1 MSDSIEAPSSWLAA
15 LEVRAVGELALLE
28 LARPLRPLLPR
39 GDGHH
44 VIVLPGFTADDRST
58 LPLRRVLGDL
68 GYRAHGWGL
77 GDNLG
82 PTPDILRGVRRLLDR
97 VHAEGSAPVSVIGW
111 SLGGIFAREL
121 ARASPAMVR
130 QVITLGSPIQ
140 MIEADR
146 SSASRRYESLR
157 HLHDPSRPRRT
168 VRAAFLPSLDVPTT
182 SVYSRTDGVVR
193 WQASLIRR
201 SDRSENIRVVGSHCG
216 LGFNL
221 SVVYAIADRLAQPA
235 SRWRPFAPPL
245 VLRAWYPRADDL
257 DPSRLP

>member
-1 MSDSIEAPSSWLAA
+1 MSDTIEAPHSWLAA

-28 LARPLRPLLPR
+28 LARPLRGLLPR

-44 VIVLPGFTADDRST
+44 VVVLPGFTADDRST
-58 LPLRRVLGDL
+58 RPLRRLLDDL
-68 GYRAHGWGL
+68 GYRSHGWGL
-77 GDNLG
+77 GENLG
-82 PTPDILRGVRRLLDR
+82 PTPHVLRGVRRLVDR
-97 VHAEGSAPVSVIGW
+97 THETSGAPVSIIGW

-121 ARASPAMVR
+121 ARASPEMVR

-140 MIEADR
+140 MVETDR
-146 SSASRRYESLR
+146 SSASARYHALR
-157 HLHDPSRPRRT
+157 HLHDSSRPRRL
-168 VRAAFLPSLDVPTT
+168 VRAAFLPPLEVPST

-201 SDRSENIRVVGSHCG
+201 SERSENIRVVGSHCG

-221 SVVYAIADRLAQPA
+221 SVVVAIADRLAQPLG
-235 SRWRPFAPPL
+235 SWKPFTAPFL
-245 VLRAWYPRADDL
+245 LRAWYPPVDDL